1 MAVKLTNSRREEIK
15 MLLLKPLKKDIEA
28 TVKELQE
35 VVRDFFLY
43 ILPDDVRRVWDKYP
57 SLFSRVGSVR
67 LDELIDSDKYP
78 ELYKFSR
85 NFSMSW
91 LSINAPCFLDYEGKG
106 ISLKRQFMQCPY
118 FQKYREK
125 LEELMQ
131 LDKKHNSLRNKISC
145 VLENITTVTR
155 LKEEFPEAYNLYF
168 VEVIKDNKKEVKERP
183 AENQCTNTE
192 ELRAELS
199 SLFSKNKQS

>member
-1 MAVKLTNSRREEIK
+1 M
-15 MLLLKPLKKDIEA
+15 
-28 TVKELQE
+28 
-35 VVRDFFLY
+35 Y
-43 ILPDDVRRVWDKYP
+43 ILPDDVRKVWDKYP

-67 LDELIDSDKYP
+67 LDELIDSGKYP
-78 ELYKFSR
+78 ELFKFSR

-106 ISLKRQFMQCPY
+106 TSLKRQFMQYPY

-131 LDKKHNSLRNKISC
+131 LDRRHNSLKNKISC

-199 SLFSKNKQS
+199 SLFSKDKQS

>member
-1 MAVKLTNSRREEIK
+1 MAIKLTNSRREEIK
-15 MLLLKPLKKDIEA
+15 ILLLKPLKKDIES
-28 TVKELQE
+28 TVKELAE
-35 VVRDFFLY
+35 IVGDFFLY
-43 ILPDDVRRVWDKYP
+43 ILPDDVRKVWDKYP

-78 ELYKFSR
+78 ELFKFSR

-91 LSINAPCFLDYEGKG
+91 LSINAPCFLDYEDEGT
-106 ISLKRQFMQCPY
+106 SLKRQFMQYPY

-131 LDKKHNSLRNKISC
+131 LDRKHNSLKNKISC

-199 SLFSKNKQS
+199 SLFSKDKQS

>member
-1 MAVKLTNSRREEIK
+1 MAIKLTNSRREEIK
-15 MLLLKPLKKDIEA
+15 ILLLKPLKKDIES
-28 TVKELQE
+28 TVKELAE
-35 VVRDFFLY
+35 IVGDFFLY
-43 ILPDDVRRVWDKYP
+43 ILPDDVRKVWDKYP

-67 LDELIDSDKYP
+67 LDELINSDKYP
-78 ELYKFSR
+78 ELFKFSR

-91 LSINAPCFLDYEGKG
+91 LSINAPCFLDYGGKG
-106 ISLKRQFMQCPY
+106 TSLKRQFMQYPY

-131 LDKKHNSLRNKISC
+131 LDRKHNSLKNKISC

-199 SLFSKNKQS
+199 SLFSKDKQS

>member
-1 MAVKLTNSRREEIK
+1 
-15 MLLLKPLKKDIEA
+15 MLLLKPLKKDIGD

-35 VVRDFFLY
+35 VVGDFFLY

-67 LDELIDSDKYP
+67 LDELIDSVKYP

-106 ISLKRQFMQCPY
+106 ISLKRQFMQYPY

-131 LDKKHNSLRNKISC
+131 LDKKHNSLKNKISC

-168 VEVIKDNKKEVKERP
+168 VEVKERP

>member
-1 MAVKLTNSRREEIK
+1 

-67 LDELIDSDKYP
+67 LDELIDSNKYP

-91 LSINAPCFLDYEGKG
+91 LSINAPCFLDYEGKE

>member
-15 MLLLKPLKKDIEA
+15 MLLLKPLKKDIED

-91 LSINAPCFLDYEGKG
+91 LSINAPCFFDYEGKG
-106 ISLKRQFMQCPY
+106 ISLKRQFMQYPY